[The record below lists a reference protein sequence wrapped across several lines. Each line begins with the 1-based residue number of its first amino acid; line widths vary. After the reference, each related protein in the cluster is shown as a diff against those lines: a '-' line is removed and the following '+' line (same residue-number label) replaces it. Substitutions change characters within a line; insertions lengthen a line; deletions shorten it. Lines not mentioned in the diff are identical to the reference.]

1 MKSATA
7 MAPGSVASADESP
20 LATRGTDHVAPSLT
34 AEQIQTFW
42 ATGYLL
48 VEGVTSQDEIA
59 AMRVVYDRL
68 FINRAGWETGDL
80 FDMVARDDL
89 DKALS
94 LPQMLWPSRYEPFF
108 ATTLTRRNAQRLA
121 AQILGPAA
129 ENMNEHAIL
138 KPAFTGAATP
148 WHQDEAF
155 NTEGSGFRESIAMW
169 MPLQDVSEDNG
180 CLWYVP
186 QSHLGPLHPHR
197 SPNNDPTIHGL
208 ETTPPDL
215 NLAVPI
221 PMKAGSVVIH
231 HSMTLHSAGVN
242 LGPEPRRSYALGFG
256 VKTERNLLSREY
268 PWNLEKRTAREK
280 RYLRS
285 LRPHQLVA
293 YKLKRWLH
301 GHPPWH

>member
-1 MKSATA
+1 MSSSTA
-7 MAPGSVASADESP
+7 MASDSVASALESP
-20 LATRGTDHVAPSLT
+20 IATRAIDQVSPLT
-34 AEQIQTFW
+34 AEQIQSFW
-42 ATGYLL
+42 ANGFLL
-48 VEGVTSQDEIA
+48 VDDVSSREEIA

-68 FINRAGWETGDL
+68 FARRAGWETGDL

-89 DKALS
+89 EKGLS

-108 ATTLTRRNAQRLA
+108 KTTLARRNAERLA
-121 AQILGPAA
+121 AQILGPSAQ
-129 ENMNEHAIL
+129 NMNEHAIL

-169 MPLQDVSEDNG
+169 MPLQDVSEENG

-186 QSHLGPLHPHR
+186 ESHLGPLHTHR

-208 ETTPPDL
+208 ETDPPEL
-215 NLAVPI
+215 SRAVPV
-221 PMKAGSVVIH
+221 PMRAGSVVIH

-242 LGPEPRRSYALGFG
+242 TGSEPRRSYALGFG
-256 VKTERNLLSREY
+256 VKTQRNLLSRDY

-280 RYLRS
+280 RHLRS
-285 LRPHQLVA
+285 LSAHQLVA

-301 GHPPWH
+301 GHRPWH